1 MISLLKKLKFIKSG
15 KDLPQV
21 NVPEK
26 QLAVKA
32 MTVEEMD
39 LEIQNRIKKIQKEF
53 KDGFDLIKKYPQ
65 SVTFFGS
72 ARLSEDNPYYMQA
85 RSLAGRLSKEG
96 YTVITGGG
104 PGIMEA
110 ANRGSIE
117 VGGPSLGLNIK
128 LPFEQILNPY
138 VDEFVNFNYFFARKV
153 CMTFSSEAYI
163 YFPGG
168 FGTLDEFFEVLTL
181 IQTKKIERRPIILV
195 GVDFWKP
202 FLTWIDE
209 SLRIKFKT
217 VDPHDTSLY
226 ELLDNEDMIIDLI
239 KQVPVKS
246 N

>member
-1 MISLLKKLKFIKSG
+1 MMSFLKKIKFLNSDKN
-15 KDLPQV
+15 LPQV

-26 QLAVKA
+26 DLTVKS
-32 MTVEEMD
+32 MTAEEMD
-39 LEIQNRIKKIQKEF
+39 LEIKNRIDKIKKEF
-53 KDGFDLIKKYPQ
+53 TDGFDLIKKYPQ

-72 ARLSEDNPYYMQA
+72 ARLKEDNLYYKKA
-85 RSLAGRLSKEG
+85 RSLAGRLSQEG

-117 VGGPSLGLNIK
+117 KGGPSIGLNIK
-128 LPFEQILNPY
+128 LPFEQVLNPY

-181 IQTKKIERRPIILV
+181 IQTKKIARRPIILV

-209 SLRIKFKT
+209 SLRIKFNT

-226 ELLDNEDMIIDLI
+226 ELLDDEDMIIDLI
-239 KQVPVKS
+239 K
-246 N
+246 

>member
-1 MISLLKKLKFIKSG
+1 
-15 KDLPQV
+15 
-21 NVPEK
+21 
-26 QLAVKA
+26 
-32 MTVEEMD
+32 
-39 LEIQNRIKKIQKEF
+39 
-53 KDGFDLIKKYPQ
+53 
-65 SVTFFGS
+65 
-72 ARLSEDNPYYMQA
+72 MQA

-181 IQTKKIERRPIILV
+181 IICL